1 MIALQNKSPMCFK
14 LLDKLLNAIADDY
27 DIAMIDTAP
36 ALNLYTKSA
45 IYSSDCI
52 YIPMT
57 AGTFEIDA
65 IRTTINFVKTNG
77 KQINGIILTRREK
90 TGLSQEIEKGLIDN
104 YSKYMTGYQN
114 QKNIALSEALAVK
127 ESIFEFAPKSNGA
140 VDYQALGDEISSRE
154 GIK

>member
-1 MIALQNKSPMCFK
+1 MGDYLLGKVNDFDPIIINDKLHFISAGSDENVSDDMIALQNKSPMCFK

-90 TGLSQEIEKGLIDN
+90 TGLSQEIEKG
-104 YSKYMTGYQN
+104 
-114 QKNIALSEALAVK
+114 
-127 ESIFEFAPKSNGA
+127 
-140 VDYQALGDEISSRE
+140 
-154 GIK
+154 